1 MGVVLGSL
9 LPLFSS
15 QHSIFSSLDVD
26 WVSDIV
32 YVAEE
37 KGVIYAV
44 KLDHSTDRSQL
55 PDVNIAVIYN
65 GSLIPKSLQVHSQE
79 G

>member
-1 MGVVLGSL
+1 MGVVLCSL